1 MASKV
6 INTILKLRDEMS
18 GGLVKAAKKTSTVS
32 DEMTR
37 ATRKVVAFKNK
48 GVKAITD
55 FAKTTAKV
63 GTGAVAA
70 FGAYSVKVGM
80 DFESQMSK
88 VSAISGASASDVQ
101 RLTEAAKEMGATTKF
116 SATESAQALEY
127 MAMAGWKTDQMISGL
142 PGIMNLAAASG
153 EDLASVSDIVT
164 DALTGFGLQ
173 AKDSAHFADV
183 LAKASSSSNT
193 NVSLMG
199 ETFKYAAP
207 VAGALKYS
215 IEDTAVAVGLMANA
229 GIKGSEAGT
238 ALRGVLTNLAKPSDT
253 VAGYMEALG
262 VSLTDS
268 EGNVK
273 PLAAQ
278 MVDLR
283 NKFAGLT
290 DAQKAEYA
298 AGIAGKEAMSGLL
311 AIVNASETDFNNL
324 TNAIANSDGTAQA
337 MADTMNNNLQGKIT
351 LLKSAVEGV
360 GITFYDSIKDKASS
374 AVQSL
379 TDKISQW
386 QQDGTIDMVAKKVGD
401 GFTTVITKGSQVVSW
416 VVQNKE
422 TVIGAIKGIAIAIG
436 TIKFIKLAGD
446 TVNAINTLNLFRQ
459 AVWTIAKANIPM
471 LTTAFWKNTAAAT
484 ANKALL
490 TGIWLKNQAITIAT
504 SSAAWVHNTA
514 MLGVNKAGLLAHKA
528 IGGAVWLGTQSK
540 ALVLSSAA
548 WVKNTATLAAN
559 KTALVASKV
568 ATGAMTVGTGALTA
582 AQWALNTAFYATP
595 IGWIVLAVMAL
606 VAAGVALYKN
616 WDVVKAKA
624 IELWDKGKEVFGGLK
639 DTIVGAF
646 DYAKEKVSGFF
657 TWIDDKIE
665 SVPLLGD
672 LYKGGKSAINFIIDK
687 IGGNALGTSYWQGG
701 LTYINERGGEIVNL
715 PNGTQIIPHD
725 VSLSMARDFNS
736 KIASRTISPANLQ
749 KKSASAP
756 NISVYVTV
764 QGNMIGNKEYAKQ
777 LGEEVAGEIIKKMEN
792 IA

>member
-101 RLTEAAKEMGATTKF
+101 RLTEAAKEMGASTKF

-360 GITFYDSIKDKASS
+360 GITFYDSIKDKASG

-436 TIKFIKLAGD
+436 TIKFIKLVGD
-446 TVNAINTLNLFRQ
+446 TANAINNLSLF
-459 AVWTIAKANIPM
+459 ASTVKNI
-471 LTTAFWKNTAAAT
+471 
-484 ANKALL
+484 
-490 TGIWLKNQAITIAT
+490 
-504 SSAAWVHNTA
+504 SAANLPA
-514 MLGVNKAGLLAHKA
+514 LASG
-528 IGGAVWLGTQSK
+528 ITG
-540 ALVLSSAA
+540 
-548 WVKNTATLAAN
+548 
-559 KTALVASKV
+559 VASKF
-568 ATGAMTVGTGALTA
+568 VGFAQTA
-582 AQWALNTAFYATP
+582 AGFVTANP
-595 IGWIVLAVMAL
+595 IVLIIAAII
-606 VAAGVALYKN
+606 AAGVLLWQN
-616 WDVVKAKA
+616 WDTVKAFA
-624 IELWDKGKEVFGGLK
+624 VSLWDKAKEVFGGIK

-646 DYAKEKVSGFF
+646 DYVKEKVSGFF
-657 TWIDDKIE
+657 TWIDEKLE
-665 SVPLLGD
+665 SIPILGD
-672 LYKGGKSAINFIIDK
+672 MYKNTKTLASWAFGK
-687 IGGNALGTSYWQGG
+687 IGGNAMGTSYWRGG
-701 LTYINERGGEIVNL
+701 LTAVHERGGEIIDL
-715 PNGTQIIPHD
+715 PSGTRIIPHD

-736 KIASRTISPANLQ
+736 KIANRTIPPASLQ
-749 KKSASAP
+749 KTPASAP

>member
-18 GGLVKAAKKTSTVS
+18 GGLVKAAKKTNTVS

-101 RLTEAAKEMGATTKF
+101 RLTEAAKQMGASTKF

-262 VSLTDS
+262 VSLTDN

-324 TNAIANSDGTAQA
+324 TNAIANSDGTAKA

-360 GITFYDSIKDKASS
+360 GITFYDSIKDKASG
-374 AVQSL
+374 AVQAL

-416 VVQNKE
+416 VVQNKD

-436 TIKFIKLAGD
+436 TIKFIKLVGD
-446 TVNAINTLNLFRQ
+446 TANAINNLSLF
-459 AVWTIAKANIPM
+459 ASTVKNISAANLPA
-471 LTTAFWKNTAAAT
+471 LGTAISGAAT
-484 ANKALL
+484 KFGGFMKLAGGFVSANPVVLII
-490 TGIWLKNQAITIAT
+490 GAII
-504 SSAAWVHNTA
+504 
-514 MLGVNKAGLLAHKA
+514 
-528 IGGAVWLGTQSK
+528 
-540 ALVLSSAA
+540 
-548 WVKNTATLAAN
+548 
-559 KTALVASKV
+559 
-568 ATGAMTVGTGALTA
+568 
-582 AQWALNTAFYATP
+582 
-595 IGWIVLAVMAL
+595 
-606 VAAGVALYKN
+606 AAGVLLWKN
-616 WDVVKAKA
+616 WDTVKAFA
-624 IELWDKGKEVFGGLK
+624 VGLWDKAKEVFGGIK

-646 DYAKEKVSGFF
+646 
-657 TWIDDKIE
+657 E
-665 SVPLLGD
+665 SVKTKLKEFFSWLDKKLESIPILGDMYKNTKVVGSWLLG
-672 LYKGGKSAINFIIDK
+672 K
-687 IGGNALGTSYWQGG
+687 IGGNAMGTSYWRGG
-701 LTYINERGGEIVNL
+701 LTAVHERGGEIIDL
-715 PNGTQIIPHD
+715 PSGTRIIPHD
-725 VSLSMARDFNS
+725 VSLNMARDFNS
-736 KIASRTISPANLQ
+736 KIANRTISPASLQ
-749 KKSASAP
+749 KTPVSAP
-756 NISVYVTV
+756 NIRVNVTV
-764 QGNMIGNKEYAKQ
+764 QGNVIGNKEYAKQ
-777 LGEEVAGEIIKKMEN
+777 LGEEVAGEIMKKMEN

>member
-18 GGLVKAAKKTSTVS
+18 GGMVKAARNTQGVS
-32 DEMTR
+32 KEMVK
-37 ATRKVVAFKNK
+37 ATRNVVAFKNK
-48 GVKAITD
+48 ASKAVTD
-55 FAKTTAKV
+55 FAKNVAKV

-80 DFESQMSK
+80 DFEAQMSK
-88 VSAISGASASDVQ
+88 VAAISGASASEVQ
-101 RLTEAAKEMGATTKF
+101 TLTDAAKKMGASTKF

-127 MAMAGWKTDQMISGL
+127 MAMAGWKTDQMVSGL
-142 PGIMNLAAASG
+142 AGIMNLAAASG

-238 ALRGVLTNLAKPSDT
+238 ALRGVLTNLAKPSDS
-253 VAGYMEALG
+253 VAGYMKALG

-324 TNAIANSDGTAQA
+324 TNAIAKSDGTAKA

-351 LLKSAVEGV
+351 FLKSAVEGV
-360 GITFYDSIKDKASS
+360 GITFYDSIKDKASG

-379 TDKISQW
+379 TDKISKW
-386 QQDGTIDMVAKKVGD
+386 QQDGTIDMIAKKVGD
-401 GFTTVITKGSQVVSW
+401 GLTTFVNKGSEVVSW
-416 VVQNKE
+416 VVQNKD
-422 TVIGAIKGIAIAIG
+422 TIIGAAKAIAIAIG
-436 TIKFIKLAGD
+436 TIKFIKLVGD
-446 TVNAINTLNLFRQ
+446 TANAIHNIGLFGKT
-459 AVWTIAKANIPM
+459 VFTISKANLPA
-471 LTTAFWKNTAAAT
+471 LGTAISGAATKFGGLIKAGVSFVAANPFVLGIAAA
-484 ANKALL
+484 
-490 TGIWLKNQAITIAT
+490 I
-504 SSAAWVHNTA
+504 
-514 MLGVNKAGLLAHKA
+514 A
-528 IGGAVWLGTQSK
+528 IG
-540 ALVLSSAA
+540 VLL
-548 WVKNTATLAAN
+548 W
-559 KTALVASKV
+559 
-568 ATGAMTVGTGALTA
+568 
-582 AQWALNTAFYATP
+582 
-595 IGWIVLAVMAL
+595 
-606 VAAGVALYKN
+606 KN
-616 WDVVKAKA
+616 WDNVKKWAVD
-624 IELWDKGKEVFGGLK
+624 LWNKTKEVFGGIRDSIGNAVQAARDKVSETCTGIK
-639 DTIVGAF
+639 DSFIGAF
-646 DYAKEKVSGFF
+646 EGAKTKVSEFF
-657 TWIDDKIE
+657 DWIDKKIE
-665 SVPLLGD
+665 SVPVLGD
-672 LYKGGKSAINFIIDK
+672 LYKGGKSAVGWIIDK

-715 PNGTQIIPHD
+715 PNGSQVIPHD
-725 VSLSMARDFNS
+725 ISSKMASSYGTTLAKVNMP
-736 KIASRTISPANLQ
+736 KIATLPRKTIS
-749 KKSASAP
+749 
-756 NISVYVTV
+756 ISVNVRV
-764 QGNMIGNKEYAKQ
+764 DGNIIGNKQYAKE